1 MMFDINMYIHVYI
14 CFLNERI
21 VFYYNTVQRWLRL
34 SVDFRLYTNMNKV
47 LHYFGFEINRVLF
60 FKNII
65 R

>member
-14 CFLNERI
+14 CFLHERI

-47 LHYFGFEINRVLF
+47 LHYFVFEINRVLF